1 MRQIHQHNVCFRE
14 GTAGIPKAVQE
25 GRPVLIVENSKFSA
39 EY

>member
-25 GRPVLIVENSKFSA
+25 GRPVLVVENSKFSA